1 MGDFERLRMA
11 FGHPSLVPLNLAI
24 HLILIKNMIGCPG
37 GREEAKGKG
46 QENPPI
52 NPKAKLSQFLFVTVL
67 TKDENSTGLAVPFV
81 KQH

>member
-1 MGDFERLRMA
+1 
-11 FGHPSLVPLNLAI
+11 
-24 HLILIKNMIGCPG
+24 MIGCPG
-37 GREEAKGKG
+37 GREEAKAKG

-67 TKDENSTGLAVPFV
+67 TKDENPTGLAVPFV